1 MKSEQTPVHIQYDK
15 ETDMIVVSNNSEMTN
30 YDKLLDAKVMIREDC
45 LSLPNI
51 DGVISPNT
59 IERSSIEL

>member
-1 MKSEQTPVHIQYDK
+1 
-15 ETDMIVVSNNSEMTN
+15 MIVVSNNSEMTN